1 MVELELLAAVW
12 AVKKCRLYL
21 FGLPKFTLVVDHQPL
36 GSILDKFTLDAVENP
51 RLQRLKEKLA
61 PYVVST
67 QRKNGKSHYI
77 PDALSR
83 APVADPTSED
93 LENDIHMS
101 CHIRSIIAAV
111 TTGIED
117 DPADPIF
124 DQVKHMGSKDEE
136 YQQLIQ
142 AIQNGFPK
150 KGQHTGKLI
159 FLYWKIRDE
168 LAGGG
173 EIVILGSRIVVPVAM
188 RKEVLGKL
196 HASH

>member
-1 MVELELLAAVW
+1 M
-12 AVKKCRLYL
+12 
-21 FGLPKFTLVVDHQPL
+21 
-36 GSILDKFTLDAVENP
+36 
-51 RLQRLKEKLA
+51 
-61 PYVVST
+61 VST